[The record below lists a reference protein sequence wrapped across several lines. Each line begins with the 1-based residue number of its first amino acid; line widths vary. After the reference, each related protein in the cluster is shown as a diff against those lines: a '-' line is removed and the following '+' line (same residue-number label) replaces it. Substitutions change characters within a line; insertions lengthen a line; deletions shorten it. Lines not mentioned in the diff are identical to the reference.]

1 MSEQPLHNPEKLET
15 LEHRLNYVFSDKDRL
30 KTALRHSSFVNEQ
43 AEAGLEDNER
53 YEFLGD
59 AVLNLIVSHMLMA
72 RFPQLSEGDLSR
84 TRSHLVN
91 EIQLADL
98 ARQLR
103 LGEFIELGK
112 GEIQTR
118 GRSKKSILADAFEA
132 LTAAVYLDAGFER
145 TFHLLAELFAPI
157 LDQVEM
163 PEQFRDYKS
172 RLQELVQIR
181 LKEAPV
187 YSIIDETGPDHDKT
201 FKVELCIGE
210 MKSRGVGKSKKS
222 AEQAA
227 ARKALEQLEAL

>member
-1 MSEQPLHNPEKLET
+1 MENKHLHSLEM
-15 LEHRLNYVFSDKDRL
+15 RLNYVFEDKDRL

-43 AEAGLEDNER
+43 QEAGLEDNER

-72 RFPQLSEGDLSR
+72 RFPELSEGDLSR

-98 ARQLR
+98 ARQIQ
-103 LGEFIELGK
+103 LGECIELGK

-118 GRSKKSILADAFEA
+118 GRTKKSILADAFEA

-145 TFHLLAELFAPI
+145 TFHLLAELFAPL

-163 PEQFRDYKS
+163 PEKFRDYKS
-172 RLQELVQIR
+172 RLQELVQTR
-181 LKEAPV
+181 LKETPT
-187 YSIIDETGPDHDKT
+187 YTIIDETGPDHDKT

-210 MKSRGVGKSKKS
+210 MKSQGVGKSKKS

-227 ARKALEQLEAL
+227 AKNALELLE